1 MRADRMR
8 AGLAEHEIAL
18 AGLALLAAVVSLA
31 VTAQTR
37 EGRGTSVGPEGSYT
51 ALAGSSGP
59 AAFGR
64 RTACGGVI
72 HPDTEGVSHP
82 TLPCGARIF
91 LSFHG
96 TRGLTEVV
104 DRGPYAP
111 GRQFDLTD
119 ALARRVGLRGVQQIR
134 WSYARAG

>member
-1 MRADRMR
+1 MRPP
-8 AGLAEHEIAL
+8 LAVREIAL
-18 AGLALLAAVVSLA
+18 AGLALLAAAISLA

-37 EGRGTSVGPEGSYT
+37 SSNRSGPEQEGSFV

-72 HPDTEGVSHP
+72 RPDTEGVSHP

-91 LSFHG
+91 ISYGGKTVL
-96 TRGLTEVV
+96 VQV
-104 DRGPYAP
+104 IDRGPYVP

-119 ALARRVGLRGVQQIR
+119 ALARRLGLHGVQEIH
-134 WSYARAG
+134 WSYARTG

>member
-1 MRADRMR
+1 MTPR
-8 AGLAEHEIAL
+8 LAQREVAL
-18 AGLALLAAVVSLA
+18 AGLALLAVAVSLA

-37 EGRGTSVGPEGSYT
+37 NASSNAPQREGSYV

-72 HPDTEGVSHP
+72 HPDTIGLAHP
-82 TLPCGARIF
+82 TLPCGARVFITYGGKTV
-91 LSFHG
+91 LAQ
-96 TRGLTEVV
+96 VV
-104 DRGPYAP
+104 DRGPYVP

-119 ALARRVGLRGVQQIR
+119 ALARRLGLRGVQQIR
-134 WSYARAG
+134 WAYARSA